1 VHAPAAVAA
10 ANAAASEKRA
20 EAAEAAAVTAGQGV
34 AAAAA
39 SQNATASA
47 IASVAETEARL
58 RARAEAAEG
67 ALAAAQAE
75 AASARDEQSIE
86 RKGLLSELHALH
98 LQASK
103 LDEQVRLGQQALLV
117 EEQKRQAVLGERE
130 AEQRQATQLRAQLDD
145 SHRMLMTTDD
155 H

>member
-1 VHAPAAVAA
+1 MGRARS
-10 ANAAASEKRA
+10 AAASA
-20 EAAEAAAVTAGQGV
+20 EARARTLEAEATEVR
-34 AAAAA
+34 AAAA
-39 SQNATASA
+39 
-47 IASVAETEARL
+47 EW

-145 SHRMLMTTDD
+145 SHRVLMTNDD
-155 H
+155 Q

>member
-1 VHAPAAVAA
+1 MAALSPWRNTPA
-10 ANAAASEKRA
+10 SLPQPM
-20 EAAEAAAVTAGQGV
+20 VTP
-34 AAAAA
+34 
-39 SQNATASA
+39 
-47 IASVAETEARL
+47 
-58 RARAEAAEG
+58 
-67 ALAAAQAE
+67 

-145 SHRMLMTTDD
+145 SHRVLMTNDD
-155 H
+155 Q